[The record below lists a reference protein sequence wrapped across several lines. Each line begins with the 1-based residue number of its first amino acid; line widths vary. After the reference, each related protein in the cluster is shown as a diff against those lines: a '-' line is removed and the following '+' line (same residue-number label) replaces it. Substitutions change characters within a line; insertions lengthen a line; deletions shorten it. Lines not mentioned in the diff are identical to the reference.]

1 MSTKKQ
7 AATAYHQLGQVLR
20 DLEIDLRWGL
30 EDSPRIPREWH
41 QIAQE
46 RIQPARQKISLRVD
60 ADVVR
65 FFRAMG
71 EGHLARMNAVLRAF
85 MLSRLAGVVQG
96 EMSYDITPEAREQH
110 KRLDLMERF
119 KAAKER
125 GEA

>member
-1 MSTKKQ
+1 MRSKKQ
-7 AATAYHQLGQVLR
+7 TTSAYHQLGQVLR
-20 DLEIDLRWGL
+20 DLETDLRWGL

-46 RIQPARQKISLRVD
+46 RIQPERQKVTLRLD

-71 EGHLARMNAVLRAF
+71 QGHLARMNAVLRAF

-96 EMSYDITPEAREQH
+96 EVSYEITPEAREQH
-110 KRLDLMERF
+110 KRQDLMARYL
-119 KAAKER
+119 AAKER